1 MFITSGQKEFIIKK
15 IFSKRQKN
23 TPKNDAFD
31 YISVKKKKSIYQK
44 RQRRKERTCL
54 ESVEDTYHTYKKET
68 EPRIHFYSQKSVR
81 KRDNVRE
88 KNMGKG
94 HGSFTDDKTREAHT
108 LVNRPSTSSA
118 TRETQANN
126 KLRRHFIV
134 TGSAKTV
141 KRCGHVEAGNTWERW
156 EPLCIAG
163 ERIP

>member
-1 MFITSGQKEFIIKK
+1 
-15 IFSKRQKN
+15 
-23 TPKNDAFD
+23 
-31 YISVKKKKSIYQK
+31 
-44 RQRRKERTCL
+44 
-54 ESVEDTYHTYKKET
+54 
-68 EPRIHFYSQKSVR
+68 
-81 KRDNVRE
+81 
-88 KNMGKG
+88 MGKG

-134 TGSAKTV
+134 TRSAKTV